1 MCYVHSKVPFYFF
14 SRDKFVFPHFS
25 GKIKWV
31 CKKAV
36 LFFFRDWKKNKTGFP
51 TSEWVKF
58 KLFLGKKKQIKQKT
72 CDVKKKN
79 ALKLF
84 TSKIY
89 ERKLRR
95 VEVFPWW
102 ITLLYRIYKEY
113 TILYNVTGKCCPV
126 EPKSNMI
133 FLNKKWRVSK
143 ILSEWLINF
152 SWEKK

>member
-1 MCYVHSKVPFYFF
+1 MSC
-14 SRDKFVFPHFS
+14 
-25 GKIKWV
+25 
-31 CKKAV
+31 
-36 LFFFRDWKKNKTGFP
+36 
-51 TSEWVKF
+51 
-58 KLFLGKKKQIKQKT
+58 
-72 CDVKKKN
+72 KKKN

-84 TSKIY
+84 TSTIY

-95 VEVFPWW
+95 VELFPWW

-113 TILYNVTGKCCPV
+113 TVLYNVTGKCCPV

-152 SWEKK
+152 SWGKKNICFIFFPLFRKKNKTLFANLSEWVTPKLIPEKKNGTFGNTLLQKTWCRILNLPRIINPC